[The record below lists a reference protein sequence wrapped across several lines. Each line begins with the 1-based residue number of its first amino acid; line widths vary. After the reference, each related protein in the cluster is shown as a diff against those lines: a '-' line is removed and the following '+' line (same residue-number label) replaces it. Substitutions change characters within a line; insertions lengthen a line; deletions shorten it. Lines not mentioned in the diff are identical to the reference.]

1 MKVHGLLM
9 FTFILART
17 VYSCVLLYFVYAL
30 LQTLVDKIMFAHCF
44 SRLFLI
50 ITIIL
55 KSSSIAARACNNP
68 RGKSEQAH
76 TVQRN
81 ATSTKLLEEINSS
94 CVSLSLYATIM
105 PVHTCVIIC
114 ACVRVSVCVPVY
126 VCILVK
132 PMPSSGPPP
141 IPLDASASGAITKV
155 ANLCKLSCNA
165 LPVHVLCS
173 GPCPWHQMA
182 WARES
187 ASETEHH
194 KRTSFSDRM

>member
-30 LQTLVDKIMFAHCF
+30 LQTLVDKIVFAHCF

-114 ACVRVSVCVPVY
+114 ACVRVSVCVCACLCMHP
-126 VCILVK
+126 CQTHAFLWTTSNTAGCFCLRCHNK
-132 PMPSSGPPP
+132 GGQ
-141 IPLDASASGAITKV
+141 PL
-155 ANLCKLSCNA
+155 
-165 LPVHVLCS
+165 
-173 GPCPWHQMA
+173 
-182 WARES
+182 
-187 ASETEHH
+187 
-194 KRTSFSDRM
+194 